1 MASRIQE
8 KVLSRIEIR
17 DTVPFF
23 FFNFL
28 ETHFFFFCLENMG
41 IDAGRCVGLV
51 IGDSGGTSWGFV
63 VFFSVKYEIKSLAD
77 SEVGEEREH

>member
-1 MASRIQE
+1 
-8 KVLSRIEIR
+8 
-17 DTVPFF
+17 
-23 FFNFL
+23 
-28 ETHFFFFCLENMG
+28 MG
-41 IDAGRCVGLV
+41 IDAGRCVDLV

>member
-17 DTVPFF
+17 DTFLFF
-23 FFNFL
+23 LNFL
-28 ETHFFFFCLENMG
+28 ETHFFFFYLENMG
-41 IDAGRCVGLV
+41 IDADRCVDLV

-63 VFFSVKYEIKSLAD
+63 FFFSVKYEMKS
-77 SEVGEEREH
+77 